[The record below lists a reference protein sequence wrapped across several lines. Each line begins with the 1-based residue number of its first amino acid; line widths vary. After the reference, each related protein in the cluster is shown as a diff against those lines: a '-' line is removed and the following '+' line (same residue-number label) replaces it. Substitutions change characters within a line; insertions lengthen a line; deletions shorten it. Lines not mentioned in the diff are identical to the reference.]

1 MHRHVRCARALRRM
15 HMPTCVRVLGG
26 GSFLDLAL
34 DEVAAAVARPPPVE
48 CDGGRG
54 LAVRGRLVRSLAAV
68 VRGEAQ
74 QFRAWCRVT
83 RGAAEVRK
91 QVGRP
96 FRAPLPFPLLSPLPA
111 AFSPHA
117 LHLTHWF
124 GLQERLALQ
133 RRAEEEAAELVKKQ
147 AEAAKAQAIMRR
159 LAHHPAEAVDRAS
172 REQIRRGI
180 MRLRESGSGFS
191 DLLR

>member
-1 MHRHVRCARALRRM
+1 MIGSKRVRCARALRRM

-96 FRAPLPFPLLSPLPA
+96 FRAPLPFPLLSPL
-111 AFSPHA
+111 A
-117 LHLTHWF
+117 LFISRTGSASRSDWRCSG
-124 GLQERLALQ
+124 GL
-133 RRAEEEAAELVKKQ
+133 RRRRQ
-147 AEAAKAQAIMRR
+147 SWSRSRRRRPRPRR
-159 LAHHPAEAVDRAS
+159 LCAGWRIT
-172 REQIRRGI
+172 QQKQ
-180 MRLRESGSGFS
+180 
-191 DLLR
+191 